1 MYIVCDNSKRIINTE
16 CAACISY
23 EKCGTAYNPNYRVF
37 AYSGNAIGDNS
48 EIKYVISTHPME
60 AQAQFIVSYIAEML
74 ESGANTITI

>member
-16 CAACISY
+16 CAACIGY
-23 EKCGTAYNPNYRVF
+23 EKRGTAYNPHYRVF
-37 AYSGNAIGDNS
+37 AYSGNAIDENS